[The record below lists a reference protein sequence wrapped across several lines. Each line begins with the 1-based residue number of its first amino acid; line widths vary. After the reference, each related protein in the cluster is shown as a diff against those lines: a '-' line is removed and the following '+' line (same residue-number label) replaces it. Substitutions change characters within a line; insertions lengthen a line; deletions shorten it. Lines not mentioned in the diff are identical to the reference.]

1 LRELAHDKRLDARSR
16 RFLIVPVGTYVADVG
31 IGEADDLAGVA
42 RIGEDFL
49 VAGKTGIENDF
60 AAAAGAGA
68 CRAPVKYAP
77 VLERENR

>member
-1 LRELAHDKRLDARSR
+1 
-16 RFLIVPVGTYVADVG
+16 VG

-49 VAGKTGIENDF
+49 VAGKAGIENDF

-68 CRAPVKYAP
+68 RCAPVKYAP